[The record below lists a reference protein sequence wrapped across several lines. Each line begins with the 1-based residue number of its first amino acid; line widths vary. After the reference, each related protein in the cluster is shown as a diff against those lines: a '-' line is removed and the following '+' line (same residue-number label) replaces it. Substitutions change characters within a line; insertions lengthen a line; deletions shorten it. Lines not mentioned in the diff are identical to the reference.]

1 MPTIA
6 SRLKALRQTL
16 GWTQVEMS
24 ATTGIPLPT
33 WKKYEGSDRD
43 PGAEALVAMATS
55 GVNLHW
61 LLTGKGSMLLGSS
74 PVTAYRVAEPAVDWP
89 QNGAALNVDALTA
102 IIRGLEDAEV
112 HGGGRIDPA
121 KKSAL
126 IASAYLDAVAP
137 TTSAKTS

>member
-1 MPTIA
+1 
-6 SRLKALRQTL
+6 LKALRQAL
-16 GWTQVEMS
+16 GWTQAEVS
-24 ATTGIPLPT
+24 AATGIPLPT

-61 LLTGKGSMLLGSS
+61 LLTGKGSMLLA
-74 PVTAYRVAEPAVDWP
+74 TASTTVYRAAEPSAGSLVD
-89 QNGAALNVDALTA
+89 GAALNVDALAA

-126 IASAYLDAVAP
+126 IASAYHDAVASP
-137 TTSAKTS
+137 ASIKKP